1 MKSIIIL
8 CLVAVATANLSTD
21 SGKSLETPCPP
32 ENLFGETEAQ
42 DCCSNPDSC
51 VEDATSRIV
60 DASKVDVYDEFLKYA
75 NEYLTRSYEY
85 FFLAAQFGT
94 YTKDRPG
101 FEKLLNGLSDSAWN
115 KGIDMIKQMAKRGI
129 PHKFVLNKDVENIMS
144 SANVTEMAAMAK
156 AADIEK
162 NLLIKANDIHRHH
175 SHASLT
181 ASPSCGYDG
190 SLSHYIAEEI
200 MESKVDTVRQLT
212 GYTNQLKRLFKQD
225 PKLYPLSVFMFD
237 QTLQ

>member
-1 MKSIIIL
+1 
-8 CLVAVATANLSTD
+8 LS
-21 SGKSLETPCPP
+21 
-32 ENLFGETEAQ
+32 
-42 DCCSNPDSC
+42 
-51 VEDATSRIV
+51 
-60 DASKVDVYDEFLKYA
+60 
-75 NEYLTRSYEY
+75 
-85 FFLAAQFGT
+85 AQFGT

-115 KGIDMIKQMAKRGI
+115 KGIEMIKEMAKRGI
-129 PHKFVLNKDVENIMS
+129 PHRFILNKDVENIMS
-144 SANVTEMAAMAK
+144 SANVTEMAVLAK

-181 ASPSCGYDG
+181 ASPSCGYDA

-212 GYTNQLKRLFKQD
+212 GYTNQLKKLFKQD
-225 PKLYPLSVFMFD
+225 PKLYPLSIFMFD
-237 QTLQ
+237 QHLQ

>member
-8 CLVAVATANLSTD
+8 CLVAFASANLSTD

-32 ENLFGETEAQ
+32 ENLFGEVEAQ

-60 DASKVDVYDEFLKYA
+60 DASKVDVYDEFIKYA

-94 YTKDRPG
+94 YSKDRAG

-115 KGIDMIKQMAKRGI
+115 RGIDMIKQMAKRGI
-129 PHKFVLNKDVENIMS
+129 PHRYILNKDIEGIVS
-144 SANVTEMAAMAK
+144 SANVTEMAAVAK
-156 AADIEK
+156 AVDIEK

-181 ASPSCGYDG
+181 ASPSCGYDA

-200 MESKVDTVRQLT
+200 MEEKVDTVRTLT

-225 PKLYPLSVFMFD
+225 PKLYPLSLFMFN
-237 QTLQ
+237 QQLE